1 MTYKKIHVY
10 PHTPRE
16 LIMVDISNEK
26 LPIERFKRYN
36 LSSTQSQLSKH
47 GYDHVSLIEDFQH
60 KQSQKHNY
68 SKDRHSMTIQ
78 LKNNT
83 DYK

>member
-47 GYDHVSLIEDFQH
+47 GMILEIMYH
-60 KQSQKHNY
+60 
-68 SKDRHSMTIQ
+68 
-78 LKNNT
+78 
-83 DYK
+83 

>member
-1 MTYKKIHVY
+1 MLIKKIHVY

-47 GYDHVSLIEDFQH
+47 GYDLGNHVSLIEG
-60 KQSQKHNY
+60 Y
-68 SKDRHSMTIQ
+68 STQAISKA
-78 LKNNT
+78 
-83 DYK
+83 